1 MEEKVLD
8 ILAEICEDEV
18 VKEEPD
24 INIVEEGLVDSL
36 AYMQL
41 LFEIED
47 KLGVVIAPTEF
58 SREEM
63 DTPRKIVE
71 IVSKKSEGV

>member
-1 MEEKVLD
+1 MEDKVLD